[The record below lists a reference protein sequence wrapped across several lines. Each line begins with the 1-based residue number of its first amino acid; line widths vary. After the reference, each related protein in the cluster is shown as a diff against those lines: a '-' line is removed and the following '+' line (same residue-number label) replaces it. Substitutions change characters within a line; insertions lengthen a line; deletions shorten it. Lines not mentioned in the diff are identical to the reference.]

1 MSPQIATIFFISG
14 ILGLFM
20 LNWDWKA
27 RTSKALWIPVVWLW
41 IAGSRPVSVW
51 WEGYWPQGSPDQYLE
66 GSPLDRNVFIGLL
79 ALGVIVL
86 VTRKR
91 KVGTLLRANGAILLF
106 LSYSAVSVTWSDYPE
121 VAFKRWIKFL
131 GDFVMI
137 LIVLTECDYLNAIKR
152 VLARAGFVLL
162 PLSVLL
168 IKYYPS
174 VGRGYGPWEGK
185 QYFNGVGDNKNALG
199 MISLILGLGSLWHFL
214 QLYHRQMNSSKVK
227 QLIAQGVLVTT
238 SLWLMWV
245 ANSMTSLSC
254 FFMAAGLMA
263 ATNLRTVERRPWVVH
278 VLVAAILSVSLSVV
292 FLDVGGDLLGTMGR
306 DATLTGRTE
315 IWSLVLGM
323 KGNPVLGTGFESF
336 WLGKRLEKIWSLYWW
351 HPNEAHDGYIEIFLE
366 LGWIGVAL
374 FVIVLVTGYRK
385 VIGAF
390 RRDTGTGK
398 LMLAYFVVAV
408 AYDFTESAIKALNPV
423 WITLLLAIM
432 AAPNLSAPENPPPVA
447 TPISSLN
454 LSNRLPT

>member
-137 LIVLTECDYLNAIKR
+137 LIVLTECDYLCAIKR

-174 VGRGYGPWEGK
+174 LGRGYGPWEGK

-214 QLYHRQMNSSKVK
+214 QLYQSQINSSKVK
-227 QLIAQGVLVTT
+227 QLIAQGVLVAT

-263 ATNLRTVERRPWVVH
+263 ATKLRTVERSPWGLH
-278 VLVAAILSVSLSVV
+278 VLVAAILSVSLSVL
-292 FLDVGGDLLGTMGR
+292 FLDVGGDL
-306 DATLTGRTE
+306 
-315 IWSLVLGM
+315 
-323 KGNPVLGTGFESF
+323 
-336 WLGKRLEKIWSLYWW
+336 
-351 HPNEAHDGYIEIFLE
+351 

-390 RRDTGTGK
+390 RRDTDTGK

-432 AAPNLSAPENPPPVA
+432 AAPNLSAPESPPPVA

>member
-1 MSPQIATIFFISG
+1 
-14 ILGLFM
+14 
-20 LNWDWKA
+20 
-27 RTSKALWIPVVWLW
+27 
-41 IAGSRPVSVW
+41 
-51 WEGYWPQGSPDQYLE
+51 
-66 GSPLDRNVFIGLL
+66 
-79 ALGVIVL
+79 
-86 VTRKR
+86 
-91 KVGTLLRANGAILLF
+91 
-106 LSYSAVSVTWSDYPE
+106 
-121 VAFKRWIKFL
+121 
-131 GDFVMI
+131 
-137 LIVLTECDYLNAIKR
+137 
-152 VLARAGFVLL
+152 
-162 PLSVLL
+162 
-168 IKYYPS
+168 
-174 VGRGYGPWEGK
+174 
-185 QYFNGVGDNKNALG
+185 
-199 MISLILGLGSLWHFL
+199 
-214 QLYHRQMNSSKVK
+214 
-227 QLIAQGVLVTT
+227 
-238 SLWLMWV
+238 
-245 ANSMTSLSC
+245 
-254 FFMAAGLMA
+254 MAAGLMA

-323 KGNPVLGTGFESF
+323 KGNPVFGTGFESF

-390 RRDTGTGK
+390 RRDTDTGK